1 MYRKRSIIGVAVV
14 LVAAGGGVAYAA
26 SDAPSITTA
35 ETFVLH
41 AQQSRIT
48 VVPVPGQTTHRP
60 VTGDQILFTEQLR
73 RDGRSAGSD
82 QVDCTVNGGALVCTA
97 VFALR
102 DGTISVVG
110 KVPLNGPGNGGATL
124 GVAGGTGHYQN
135 ARGQVVV
142 RGSGPST
149 ETEVFNLLP

>member
-35 ETFVLH
+35 QTLRFQ

-48 VVPVPGQTTHRP
+48 VVPVPGQTAHHP
-60 VTGDQILFTEQLR
+60 VTGDQILFTERLR
-73 RDGRSAGSD
+73 QNGRSAGSD

-110 KVPLNGPGNGGATL
+110 TVPLNGPGRAGAML
-124 GVAGGTGHYQN
+124 GVTGGTGRYQN
-135 ARGQVVV
+135 ARGQVQVKS
-142 RGSGPST
+142 SGPRT